1 MNEII
6 LFSPV
11 GGTDPIS
18 MNNRK
23 DGALLHI
30 CRVYKPTKVILYMSK
45 EMLEN
50 QQKDDRYRYALKH
63 LFQLQSRENVPIIE
77 IERPELI
84 NVHEYDFFYQE
95 FRKIISDICAEMDS
109 SDKLLINVSS
119 GTPAMKSGL
128 LVLQT
133 LGEFPA
139 VTIQVR
145 TPTGKMN
152 EHTHEGYDIK
162 KLWEEN
168 EDNAPDF
175 EKRCKVTDCPTL
187 SRIKKEEIIK
197 KHIEVYDYQAAV
209 AVAETMQPEDVKA
222 YYSLLKLA
230 EARILLDFPTV
241 DKWQQKMDVDCLPV
255 KEEKNRKYF
264 EYALNLSI
272 KLERKEY
279 ADFIRGITPIIV
291 DLFELALKRQCG
303 VNIDLY
309 TKKVKGKR
317 QWSIAKLKEKV
328 KGKEI
333 YRVLDGKYK
342 PNFNPTMISSDHLNT
357 LISYY
362 SKEARL
368 IEIAENLRLV
378 ESKIRNMAAHEIVS
392 ITDEKIKEETG
403 FTGAQIM
410 DKIIEIF
417 TFTGIKIPTDAWHSY
432 DKINQAI
439 LNAMNLQA

>member
-1 MNEII
+1 
-6 LFSPV
+6 
-11 GGTDPIS
+11 
-18 MNNRK
+18 
-23 DGALLHI
+23 
-30 CRVYKPTKVILYMSK
+30 
-45 EMLEN
+45 
-50 QQKDDRYRYALKH
+50 
-63 LFQLQSRENVPIIE
+63 
-77 IERPELI
+77 
-84 NVHEYDFFYQE
+84 
-95 FRKIISDICAEMDS
+95 MDS

-175 EKRCKVTDCPTL
+175 EIRCKETVCPTL

-209 AVAETMQPEDVKA
+209 AVAETMQTEDVKA
-222 YYSLLKLA
+222 YYNLLKLA

-241 DKWQQKMDVDCLPV
+241 DKWQRMLDMDCLPV

-279 ADFIRGITPIIV
+279 ADFIRGITPISV
-291 DLFELALKRQCG
+291 DLFELALKHQCR

-317 QWSIAKLKEKV
+317 QWSIEKLKKEKV
-328 KGKEI
+328 KGEEI

-342 PNFNPTMISSDHLNT
+342 PKFNPTMISSEHLNT
-357 LISYY
+357 LISHF
-362 SKEARL
+362 SRDVRL
-368 IEIAENLRLV
+368 QELAENLRMV

-439 LNAMNLQA
+439 LKAMNQQE

>member
-18 MNNRK
+18 MNNCK

-50 QQKDDRYRYALKH
+50 QQKDDRYRYALEH
-63 LFQLQSRENVPIIE
+63 LFQLQNRENIRVVE
-77 IERPELI
+77 IERPELV
-84 NVHEYDFFYQE
+84 NVHEFDFFYQD
-95 FRKIISDICAEMDS
+95 FRKIVDNICAEMDP
-109 SDKLLINVSS
+109 SDRLLINVSS

-168 EDNAPDF
+168 RDNEPDF
-175 EKRCKVTDCPTL
+175 EIRCEEVVCPTL

-209 AVAETMQPEDVKA
+209 AVAETMQKEAVKA
-222 YYSLLKLA
+222 YYNLLKLA

-241 DKWQQKMDVDCLPV
+241 DKWQQKLDIDCLPV

-291 DLFELALKRQCG
+291 DLFELALKRQCRI
-303 VNIDLY
+303 NIDLY
-309 TKKVKGKR
+309 TKRIKGIR
-317 QWSIAKLKEKV
+317 QWDSDRLK
-328 KGKEI
+328 GTEI
-333 YRVLDGKYK
+333 YRVLNNRYKSEFK
-342 PNFNPTMISSDHLNT
+342 PNMIYSDHLNA
-357 LISYY
+357 LISHF
-362 SKEARL
+362 SRDVRL
-368 IEIAENLRLV
+368 KKLAENLRLV

-417 TFTGIKIPTDAWHSY
+417 TFTGIKIPVDAWHSY
-432 DKINQAI
+432 DKINLAI
-439 LNAMNLQA
+439 LKAMNSQEYTA